1 MNKTTP
7 ANIRQ
12 WKDYKILCTLHEAL
26 DGALASRDIAKVA
39 RCVSDY
45 ELALGRLARAFS
57 EKVWF
62 KKDHCLVDHGDDGVY
77 CEFEIAQDHDYALV
91 IVAEASGLDPK
102 RTADL
107 MRSNH
112 ITFKR
117 GFYVNAARDPDEMIE
132 FLIETQDKFC
142 ESIEFIRDCLA
153 AGLAEALTKT
163 ESEES

>member
-7 ANIRQ
+7 AKIRQ

-26 DGALASRDIAKVA
+26 NGALASRDIAKVG
-39 RCVSDY
+39 RCISDY

-62 KKDHCLVDHGDDGVY
+62 RKDHCSVDHGEDGVY
-77 CEFEIAQDHDYALV
+77 CEFEIEQDHNYALE
-91 IVAEASGLDPK
+91 IVAEASGLDRK

-107 MRSNH
+107 MRSNS
-112 ITFKR
+112 ITFRR
-117 GFYVNAARDPDEMIE
+117 GFCVNAARDPDEMIE
-132 FLIETQDKFC
+132 FLIETQEKFS
-142 ESIEFIRDCLA
+142 ESISFIRDCLA

-163 ESEES
+163 ESEEN